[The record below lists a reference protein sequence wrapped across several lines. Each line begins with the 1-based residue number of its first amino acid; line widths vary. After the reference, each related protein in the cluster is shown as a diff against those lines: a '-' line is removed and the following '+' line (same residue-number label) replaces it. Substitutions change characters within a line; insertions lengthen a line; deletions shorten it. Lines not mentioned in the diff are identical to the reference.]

1 MLLEHPNNEA
11 LNDLL
16 RCDAADGLQRCFSL
30 QFEDACR
37 LARKTGGE
45 TWNIRAYR
53 TWRWFPNEEI
63 QSSMLFLYQVSTAST
78 IQYTHILL
86 DIDCWQA
93 TDRLKA
99 NPKIPTGD
107 RLSHPHLKLFVT
119 VEHCDLAFA
128 TRCCQDVSFFLAEV
142 QNQAC
147 RPSSWGVPAHDGR
160 QPQNHVFEK
169 WCSCEEK
176 TSSGHFGLLWSYY
189 RQLLFR
195 QFLCLTLQGEEGWDW
210 MGLMIWHPIHWP
222 SPACPSWTICDLR
235 RMRCNTKQTGSPVM
249 GKKEK
254 KSSSVLDLK
263 KSARPEGLA
272 RFVWVLKCADGNW
285 TFRIVFW

>member
-1 MLLEHPNNEA
+1 
-11 LNDLL
+11 
-16 RCDAADGLQRCFSL
+16 
-30 QFEDACR
+30 
-37 LARKTGGE
+37 
-45 TWNIRAYR
+45 
-53 TWRWFPNEEI
+53 
-63 QSSMLFLYQVSTAST
+63 MLFLYQVSTAST

-195 QFLCLTLQGEEGWDW
+195 QFFVLNPPRRGG
-210 MGLMIWHPIHWP
+210 MGLNGID
-222 SPACPSWTICDLR
+222 DLTSDSLTFS
-235 RMRCNTKQTGSPVM
+235 CLPFLNY
-249 GKKEK
+249 
-254 KSSSVLDLK
+254 L
-263 KSARPEGLA
+263 
-272 RFVWVLKCADGNW
+272 RFAANAMQH
-285 TFRIVFW
+285 